1 MDNPISGSLTSLNLR
16 KFDIVLMSLSYEF
29 DYINAIKILLLNN
42 IPVVNDRGRRPIII
56 AGGPAVSANP
66 LPLSKF
72 FDGIVIG
79 EGEEVLKLLMDSTG
93 LLHSKDLF
101 LENLASK
108 GLYIPLLHDGSK
120 IKKSYVVDLDSS
132 YYPEYQIQSLIIEPV
147 FGRGYIMEI
156 SRGCKHLC
164 SFCMEAF
171 ISYPYRVRSYEKI
184 MESVGKGLE
193 VNKVDR
199 VVFYSLSFFDHHS
212 ADRILETLL
221 ERGIRFSIPSVR
233 ADTLN
238 EYRVDLI
245 RRGGQKTLTLAPETH
260 SDKLRCVIRKYI
272 SDELVSRLIDYGI
285 KLGMEIKLYYMI
297 GIPFEDDEDINQ
309 LVKFLRG
316 LIPILDKSRFRR
328 RVRVVINPLIPKANT
343 PMQFFGLINKKEY
356 MHRVR
361 LIRKGLPGRYFRVE
375 ALSHNLA
382 YIQATMSLG
391 DVKLGDVLLRY
402 VSEAYVNEE
411 LHFLNYKYLLKSLGI
426 DTDYVL
432 KPRNP
437 SEILPWE
444 FIDLGLN
451 IRGFNI
457 IK

>member
-1 MDNPISGSLTSLNLR
+1 MDNPINGSLTSLNLR

-29 DYINAIKILLLNN
+29 DYFNAIKILLLNN
-42 IPVVNDRGRRPIII
+42 IPVVNDRSRRPIII
-56 AGGPAVSANP
+56 AGGPALSANP

-79 EGEEVLKLLMDSTG
+79 EGEEALKLLMNSIG

-101 LENLASK
+101 LEDLASK
-108 GLYIPLLHDGSK
+108 GFYIPLIHDGSR
-120 IKKSYVVDLDSS
+120 IRKSYIVDLDSS
-132 YYPEYQIQSLIIEPV
+132 YYPEYQIQSLIIESV
-147 FGRGYIMEI
+147 FGRGYIMEV

-164 SFCMEAF
+164 PFCMEAF

-184 MESVGKGLE
+184 MRSIGKGLE

-199 VVFYSLSFFDHHS
+199 VIFYSLSFFDHHS
-212 ADRILETLL
+212 ADRILESLL
-221 ERGIRFSIPSVR
+221 EKGIKFSIPSVR

-260 SDKLRCVIRKYI
+260 SDKLKCVIRKYI
-272 SDELVSRLIDYGI
+272 SDELISKLVDYSV
-285 KLGMEIKLYYMI
+285 KLGMEVKLYYMV

-309 LVKFLRG
+309 LVKFLRN

-328 RVRVVINPLIPKANT
+328 RVRVIINPLIPKANT
-343 PMQFFGLINKKEY
+343 PIQFFGLINKKEY
-356 MHRVR
+356 MRRIR
-361 LIRKGLPGRYFRVE
+361 LIRKELPSRYFSIE

-382 YIQATMSLG
+382 YVQATMSLG
-391 DVKLGDVLLRY
+391 DVKLSDVLLRY
-402 VSEAYVNEE
+402 VSEAYVSDK
-411 LHFLNYKYLLKSLGI
+411 LQFSNYKYILKSLSI
-426 DTDYVL
+426 DTDYVFR
-432 KPRNP
+432 PRNP
-437 SEILPWE
+437 SETLPWE

-451 IRGFNI
+451 IRSFNI
-457 IK
+457 VK